1 MQQRCTLLKAW
12 SAGGVPAADAM
23 MLDVAMDLF
32 KTEDCTRGFAS
43 TAKAFDL
50 RIEPPDMVFNGR

>member
-1 MQQRCTLLKAW
+1 
-12 SAGGVPAADAM
+12 VPAADAM